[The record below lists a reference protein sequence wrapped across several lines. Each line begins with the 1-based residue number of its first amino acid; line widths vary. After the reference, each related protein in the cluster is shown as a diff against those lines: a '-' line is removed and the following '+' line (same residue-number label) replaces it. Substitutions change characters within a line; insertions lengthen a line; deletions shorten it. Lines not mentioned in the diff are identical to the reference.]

1 MTEPG
6 RDTTQEQGKSAEQTP
21 EQVSGQTQASQQAST
36 QASTQEAGQTQGG
49 QTGAAAET
57 VTAAGQSTIPQDH
70 QDSAAT
76 DATAG
81 ADAPATP
88 EQDEAWL
95 PGQVV
100 PEEARPDKCRRIFHA
115 LSHVGPLVLL
125 LALAAQV
132 WPDFWHAWRGDALY
146 CPAEGG
152 SIAAF
157 FRAVADGSWLTPGSA
172 GGAQWPVFIWFMGA
186 LAPLPV
192 QAFDKPDLLFP
203 LAGSLGAALALLAT
217 WGLARAA
224 GFGPQA
230 ALASGLI
237 LLCAPL
243 FAPLGHFTG
252 PAALAASL
260 LLLSLLCF
268 CRGWQARRAWLS
280 LPAAF
285 VLAGFAGLAGGPC
298 HLFLPL
304 AASLCFLIWR
314 GDLRRAQSLDALAGF
329 VLLLLVLGGWFAAV
343 LLGTD
348 NGQLRPLLDGAL
360 QSPWPLA
367 PLWWF
372 PAALAAVGLVP
383 WLLLVFGVSWFRV
396 LGQCGTTLGASRR
409 SGGVAL
415 LWISLVLGLL
425 FSLCIPAARC
435 QGVAVALVCVAAP
448 LLGKAF
454 LRLPPLGSRLFFLLV
469 ALLLL
474 VAGLILLGLGFE
486 FSQAWVLR
494 LSPVSVDAHWRGM
507 LLGLNGLPV
516 AGLVCLLA
524 AVVMTRFVRR
534 DHGGGELVAATLM
547 SILLAQPASLMIAP
561 ELGAMPDARLAPLS
575 AIRET
580 ALASPAAV
588 PVPGVAPLPGAPLPH
603 DGTAPGLT
611 PPPVPQGAEPALP
624 PAAAQGPAAP
634 EPAAQ
639 EPAAPPASAQ
649 SGGAPLAAPEA
660 APVPGTTGNALPEG
674 GPAPVPDAAPQ
685 AVPQTGPQPV
695 PQTAPDAAPVPGVA
709 PDGAQPPAGA
719 PVQAPD
725 AEGVSRL

>member
-6 RDTTQEQGKSAEQTP
+6 RDTTQEQGKPVEQTP
-21 EQVSGQTQASQQAST
+21 EQVSGQTPASRQAST
-36 QASTQEAGQTQGG
+36 QASHQETGQTQDR
-49 QTGAAAET
+49 QAGAEAET
-57 VTAAGQSTIPQDH
+57 ATAAVQGTVPQDH
-70 QDSAAT
+70 QDSATA
-76 DATAG
+76 DAPAG
-81 ADAPATP
+81 ADAAATP
-88 EQDEAWL
+88 EQDDAWI

-100 PEEARPDKCRRIFHA
+100 PGEARPDKCRRIFHA

-132 WPDFWHAWRGDALY
+132 WPDFWHAWRGNALY

-203 LAGSLGAALALLAT
+203 LAGFLGAALALLAT
-217 WGLARAA
+217 WGMARAA

-285 VLAGFAGLAGGPC
+285 VLAGLAGLAGGPF

-304 AASLCFLIWR
+304 AASLCFLLWR

-348 NGQLRPLLDGAL
+348 NGQLRPLLEGAL

-396 LGQCGTTLGASRR
+396 LGQCGSTLGASRR

-494 LSPVSVDAHWRGM
+494 LSPVSVDARWREL

-575 AIRET
+575 AIREA
-580 ALASPAAV
+580 ALASPAAA
-588 PVPGVAPLPGAPLPH
+588 PVPGIVPLPGAPLPH

-624 PAAAQGPAAP
+624 PAAAQ

-639 EPAAPPASAQ
+639 EPAAPPVSGQ
-649 SGGAPLAAPEA
+649 SEGAPLAAPEA
-660 APVPGTTGNALPEG
+660 APVPGTAGDAPAEG
-674 GPAPVPDAAPQ
+674 GPAPVPDAAPRT
-685 AVPQTGPQPV
+685 VPGTG

-709 PDGAQPPAGA
+709 PDGGQPPAGA
-719 PVQAPD
+719 PAQVPD